1 VSTDILRASWDLLV
15 SLWWISWFGIIGAF
29 LLVGIRAYRYVSP
42 QRSAASHS
50 SLALLIVTIFLW
62 VLFYAV
68 DEKAR
73 GRVDGEKN
81 KQVVVE
87 LLTIA
92 GTFLAVFTLLGI
104 FFFIYIAPRIR

>member
-1 VSTDILRASWDLLV
+1 
-15 SLWWISWFGIIGAF
+15 
-29 LLVGIRAYRYVSP
+29 
-42 QRSAASHS
+42 
-50 SLALLIVTIFLW
+50 LW